1 MVSTKTSKKDELSL
15 DTLIGDP
22 TQKEKDKEGQ
32 TPLPSSP
39 STKSLPPIIP
49 VMPVSQIPQAAPF
62 MQSPQSSQQSQSS
75 MRPHTSR
82 FNYQT
87 NGRGARGGQENGHSM
102 YDMNGQMGGT
112 MNSNMSGND
121 DRRGSIL
128 QEADMPSEPVK
139 GVLDTSPDGHGLL
152 RPKFSPSRQDI
163 YISSSQ
169 IRRFW
174 LRPGDV
180 VEGVARVPK
189 ESERYWGLLKVEKV
203 NGKPVDQMEKR
214 VRFEDLT
221 PVYPDDRYT
230 LETGKEPLSTRLIDL
245 VAPIGKGQRGM
256 IVSPPKAG
264 KTTVMKEISTGIA
277 ANYPKSHVM
286 AVLIGERPEE
296 VTDIRRHIESI
307 TEGKGEVAASNFDEP
322 AEEQTRVAEIAL
334 ERAKRL
340 VEDGQDVVILLDS
353 ITRLA
358 RAYNLAIPT
367 SGRTLSGGFDP
378 AALYP
383 PKKFFGAARNFEGNG
398 SLTIIGTALVDT
410 GSRMDDL
417 VYEEFK
423 GTGNMELVLDRQLAD
438 RRIHPAIDVQ
448 RSGTR
453 REDLLFSQ
461 SDYQSIIVMRR
472 MIDVLNK
479 DERTQLLMDR
489 LKKTK
494 SNKEFLAGL
503 KEG

>member
-1 MVSTKTSKKDELSL
+1 MPTAHTQTTKKKDTEEVSVMDLV
-15 DTLIGDP
+15 GAP
-22 TQKEKDKEGQ
+22 KEKEAKTEVVAKEVVVDAKVEA
-32 TPLPSSP
+32 P
-39 STKSLPPIIP
+39 KSRPIIP
-49 VMPVSQIPQAAPF
+49 VQPLQAPQKTY
-62 MQSPQSSQQSQSS
+62 Q
-75 MRPHTSR
+75 HTQHS
-82 FNYQT
+82 
-87 NGRGARGGQENGHSM
+87 NGRRNMNNDNQRNG
-102 YDMNGQMGGT
+102 NG
-112 MNSNMSGND
+112 
-121 DRRGSIL
+121 DRFTQQDS
-128 QEADMPSEPVK
+128 DMPIETVN
-139 GVLDTSPDGHGLL
+139 GILDTSPDGHGLL
-152 RPKFSPSRQDI
+152 RPKFSPSEKDA

-169 IRRFW
+169 IRRFY
-174 LRPGDV
+174 LRPGDI
-180 VEGVARVPK
+180 VEGPARAPK
-189 ESERYWGLLKVEKV
+189 ENERYWGLLKVEKV
-203 NGKPVDQMEKR
+203 NGKPVEDVAKR
-214 VRFEDLT
+214 IKFEHLI
-221 PVYPDDRYT
+221 PVYPNEKIV

-264 KTTVMKEISTGIA
+264 KTTVIKEIATGVA
-277 ANYPKSHVM
+277 TNNPDVHLM

-307 TEGKGEVAASNFDEP
+307 TKGLGEVAASNFDEP
-322 AEEQTRVAEIAL
+322 AEEQTRIAELAL

-340 VEDGQDVVILLDS
+340 VEEGKNVVVLLDS

-383 PKKFFGAARNFEGNG
+383 PKKFFGAARNFEIGA

-417 VYEEFK
+417 IYEEFK
-423 GTGNMELVLDRQLAD
+423 GTGNMELVLDRSLAE
-438 RRIHPAIDVQ
+438 RRIYPSIDVQ

-453 REDLLFSQ
+453 REDLLFS
-461 SDYQSIIVMRR
+461 SMDYQSVIVMRR
-472 MIDVLNK
+472 MIDVLGK
-479 DERTQLLMDR
+479 DERTELLIER

-494 SNKEFLAGL
+494 SNKEFLASL